1 MLREKAVQAAIV
13 PVCLLEN
20 MDQEGLINKKD
31 FIALSFPTDA
41 PALLNQYAVIS
52 WTGRSRRYLR

>member
-20 MDQEGLINKKD
+20 MDQEGLINKGLYR
-31 FIALSFPTDA
+31 AAFPTDA

-52 WTGRSRRYLR
+52 